1 MIRARVTLVLLA
13 GLSLAACR
21 MCASARP
28 PIVPVAHVDLS
39 RYMGRWYVIAAI
51 PTRIE
56 HDDYNPVETYRL
68 ERNGTS
74 TEASDPAGMSHLR
87 NARARQPRRRCV
99 RSEAGRP
106 AAHVRVVLSLAP
118 VRGPG
123 YNVSRT
129 NDVPTA
135 ERAGSYARG
144 VACAAEAANG

>member
-1 MIRARVTLVLLA
+1 MQKITS
-13 GLSLAACR
+13 LSDPSPFYEVNAADPR
-21 MCASARP
+21 HSQSSHP
-28 PIVPVAHVDLS
+28 
-39 RYMGRWYVIAAI
+39 AAL
-51 PTRIE
+51 R
-56 HDDYNPVETYRL
+56 H
-68 ERNGTS
+68 GTS

-87 NARARQPRRRCV
+87 KVRARQPRRRCV
-99 RSEAGRP
+99 RSEAERP

-144 VACAAEAANG
+144 GDACVARVATAATLGILRSQDGEAEWVCAAEAANG